1 MTDLNFKMKDRKFIE
16 QELDNLE
23 QKMEY
28 AETKQDLLYILY
40 RVEEVISDDEKFG
53 SYLRSFINKH
63 VCFICDL

>member
-1 MTDLNFKMKDRKFIE
+1 MKDRKFIE

-28 AETKQDLLYILY
+28 AETKQDLLYILS

-53 SYLRSFINKH
+53 SYIRSFIQKH
-63 VCFICDL
+63 FNIKQLHRSGEKD